1 MYFQDD
7 APRQKKKV
15 RRGPIPIVPKKTIY
29 YFHFSVSVLDT
40 GWMGATH
47 VNMILSA
54 KSESAQHMH
63 VSSEHTTER
72 VQGPSLETVS
82 IINKMNQMKWRGISV
97 REPDIM

>member
-1 MYFQDD
+1 M
-7 APRQKKKV
+7 
-15 RRGPIPIVPKKTIY
+15 
-29 YFHFSVSVLDT
+29 
-40 GWMGATH
+40 
-47 VNMILSA
+47 NMILSA

-82 IINKMNQMKWRGISV
+82 IVNKMNQMKWRGISV